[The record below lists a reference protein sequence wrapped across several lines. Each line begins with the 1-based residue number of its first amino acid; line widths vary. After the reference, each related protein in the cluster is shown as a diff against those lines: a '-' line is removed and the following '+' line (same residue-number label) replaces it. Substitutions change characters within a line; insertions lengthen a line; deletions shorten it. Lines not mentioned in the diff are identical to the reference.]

1 MRTPLAC
8 LAFLCLACKAAP
20 PHAPEL
26 RASAPPAPAA
36 PAAPAAAVAPV
47 APAAPAAL
55 RGQDEDFRIP
65 SRSALE
71 WSEGRTLMH
80 GFIGWTTFSDVSVEG
95 DGARIDGDR
104 GDVDEFPLIGGG
116 GQMKLAGERVDVG
129 VEGLLSFGGRANAEA
144 FVVGGGGA
152 AVAIDVD
159 MLVFELY
166 GGPFAS
172 VFLGDKLRLYG
183 AVGPLLQFIEYDQ
196 EGGGFEDDGSGF
208 GAGYY
213 ARTGLEVALPSRVL
227 IGLGTRWSDTSV
239 DLGGDLGDLDVE
251 GLEWLF
257 TVSRGL

>member
-1 MRTPLAC
+1 MRPLLAC
-8 LAFLCLACKAAP
+8 IPVLCVACTTAP
-20 PHAPEL
+20 ARAPEL
-26 RASAPPAPAA
+26 RTSATPGAPG
-36 PAAPAAAVAPV
+36 
-47 APAAPAAL
+47 
-55 RGQDEDFRIP
+55 RQDGDFRIP

-71 WSEGRTLMH
+71 WSEGQTLLQ
-80 GFIGWTTFSDVSVEG
+80 GFIGWTTFSEVSVEG
-95 DGARIDGDR
+95 DGAEIDGDR

-116 GQMKLAGERVDVG
+116 GQMKLAGERVDIG

-183 AVGPLLQFIEYDQ
+183 AAGPLLQFIEYEQ

-208 GAGYY
+208 GAGFY
-213 ARTGLEVALPSRVL
+213 ARTGLEFVLPSRVL
-227 IGLGTRWSDTSV
+227 IGLGARWSDTSV